1 MTSSADVSV
10 QSMEYKKAQDTKAQ
24 DTNAQDI
31 KVLFGG
37 TFDPF
42 HNGHLAICQHVA
54 QILGQIKK
62 ITLLPAHIPPH
73 KAMAT
78 ATSEQRIAM
87 LEALKL
93 GYALFE
99 IDDRELY
106 RDKPSYTFDT
116 LAEMKAEAPLQAL
129 NFIIGMDS
137 LLTLTKW
144 HRWDELL
151 TLCNLIVCTRPHYD
165 NGNKNQHVA
174 PDVKKYLTP
183 LDTFQ
188 LSASKQIVILPPV
201 NLDISSSEIRQQLS
215 SGVAVDTLSHCL
227 PEQIITYLS
236 RTTLYR

>member
-10 QSMEYKKAQDTKAQ
+10 QPMGYKKAQDTKAR
-24 DTNAQDI
+24 DKKALNI

-42 HNGHLAICQHVA
+42 HKGHLAICHHVA
-54 QILGQIKK
+54 KTLGQIKK

-78 ATSEQRIAM
+78 ATSDQRIAM
-87 LEALKL
+87 LETLKL
-93 GYALFE
+93 GYPLFE

-116 LAEMKAEAPLQAL
+116 LEEMKAEAPMQAL

-137 LLTLTKW
+137 LLSLTKW
-144 HRWDELL
+144 HRWEELL

-165 NGNKNQHVA
+165 NGDKNQHVA
-174 PDVKKYLTP
+174 SEVSKYLTP

-188 LSASKQIVILPPV
+188 LNASKQIVILPPV

-215 SGVAVDTLSHCL
+215 SGAAVGSLSHYL
-227 PEQIITYLS
+227 PEQIIAYLS
-236 RTTLYR
+236 RSTLYR

>member
-1 MTSSADVSV
+1 MTSSVDISA
-10 QSMEYKKAQDTKAQ
+10 QSLEDIKAL
-24 DTNAQDI
+24 DI

-42 HNGHLAICQHVA
+42 HKGHLAICQHVA
-54 QILGQIKK
+54 RTLGQIKK

-93 GYALFE
+93 GYPLFE
-99 IDDRELY
+99 IDDRELH

-116 LAEMKAEAPLQAL
+116 LEEMKAEAPMQAL

-137 LLTLTKW
+137 LLSLTKW
-144 HRWDELL
+144 HRWEELL
-151 TLCNLIVCTRPHYD
+151 TLCNLIVCTRPNYD
-165 NGNKNQHVA
+165 NGDKNQHVA
-174 PDVKKYLTP
+174 SEVSKYLTP
-183 LDTFQ
+183 LDIFQ
-188 LSASKQIVILPPV
+188 LNANGQIVILPPV
-201 NLDISSSEIRQQLS
+201 NLDISSSEIRKQLS
-215 SGVAVDTLSHCL
+215 SGVAVGILSQFL

-236 RTTLYR
+236 HSTLYR